1 MPRAILQHLA
11 WGCLGLAPF
20 RVTAVRDDLPEWS
33 DPADAHLSTLPS
45 AHPQPGWA
53 LLLDRREPNQ
63 ELHLP
68 GPHVSARQ
76 GSAAELNS
84 DRVAAGVGSISV
96 GPFKGSSSMQR
107 LSRIDRVSPA
117 EGAQASQSK
126 SKTSKQ
132 QETEEEKV
140 RNTETSSGS
149 AGHAALAQTVQ
160 RVGSSR
166 RKQQNQTS
174 DGPGSG
180 SEPHPGRRHDEAKYA
195 YKKTTDDMEGLRDAV
210 EAVDATKDSAA
221 KKASAVQPLACLHVC
236 YVRSCRLGIH
246 VMGSGIPGMRSTRL
260 LESSKRR

>member
-11 WGCLGLAPF
+11 WGCLGLALF

-33 DPADAHLSTLPS
+33 DSVDAHLSTLPS

-68 GPHVSARQ
+68 GPHVSARK
-76 GSAAELNS
+76 GNAAELNS

-96 GPFKGSSSMQR
+96 GPFEGSSSMQR

-132 QETEEEKV
+132 QETEEEKL

-149 AGHAALAQTVQ
+149 SRHADLAQAVQ
-160 RVGSSR
+160 KAGSSR

-174 DGPGSG
+174 DGLGNG
-180 SEPHPGRRHDEAKYA
+180 SEPHPGRSHDEAKYA
-195 YKKTTDDMEGLRDAV
+195 YKKTTDDMEGLPDVV
-210 EAVDATKDSAA
+210 EAMDATKDSAA
-221 KKASAVQPLACLHVC
+221 KKALAVQPLACC
-236 YVRSCRLGIH
+236 MYAT
-246 VMGSGIPGMRSTRL
+246 SGPADWEYMSWG
-260 LESSKRR
+260 LEFLE